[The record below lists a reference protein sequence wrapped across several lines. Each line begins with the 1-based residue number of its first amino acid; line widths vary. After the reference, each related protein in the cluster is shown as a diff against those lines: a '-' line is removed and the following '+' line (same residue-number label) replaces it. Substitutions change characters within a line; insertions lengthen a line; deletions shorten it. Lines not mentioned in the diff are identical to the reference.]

1 LKKAVSIT
9 IYIMGGSFIA
19 ILMSLVAIFFYIHSD
34 HFSRLIQNQ
43 VNQRI
48 PGRME
53 WTKSDLSF
61 LKGEF
66 TLESYKLSLNGAE
79 LAAFKKVHIALDL
92 LKMVDSFDIS
102 ELFNDFDLS
111 SILSHELIVKE
122 FSIERPSINLAMA
135 SDQRLNILSAFPV
148 SDKEGKEPEARDKQ
162 FREPFNITINSLT
175 LTQGSFQY
183 RSQPE
188 EPNESQKK
196 DGGNSEASKLSIL
209 IQDINFKG
217 SGRIADKSS
226 LSFTLSMKS
235 AGGDLNLNGSVK
247 NIPLEP
253 EGDYSESS
261 EEISETA
268 ERDSGSPEKASE
280 PIVDITANGE
290 LIMAELMKMLGIDGE
305 DISGNLSLN
314 AALAGTLNDPS
325 FSCSISYPDSQ
336 PVGDKNTVGNKNS
349 DAKIMGRI
357 IKKVILDIVMEKRE
371 VLIRKLEIQHPDATL
386 KADGHISLAQAFP
399 DGFSGK
405 NSGRERNSISYKEAE
420 SKQTEDRGKKREIEQ
435 RGRLD
440 SITGEIHITGKNI
453 DTGKLLESENIKGV
467 KGICSFNTDISGT
480 FGNPEVRL
488 TFKAEG
494 AGYLNYPVVRSAES
508 DLILSDG
515 VVNIKRFDLTSCDSS
530 VQLEGAVTV
539 LEKEKSG
546 RFKLMPMPLFDLSAN
561 SDKINITELLRQLNL
576 LQEHH
581 ISADLAVNSHLTG
594 TLDNPEVVLNINGK
608 DISAAGQKFREVTLK
623 GGYQNHRSKIDSL
636 LITLSSDTA
645 DGSEKDTP
653 SDVKS
658 TPSDAKGSYDN
669 TLEIQGVIDQNK
681 KFKMDLYSSGIDLFC
696 IESVKNSDVIK
707 GVASGTLFAEGD
719 LNSVRSSKIEGDIAL
734 KQVQIMDRP
743 FEDFSVKIALQDS
756 SLKLKGRLNFD
767 VDADFDVKSRD
778 FALQAIF
785 KETDLTPWLTFAGV
799 KQIQRGTVTGTI
811 DIRGNADHTD
821 RISGT
826 CNLSKL
832 SLNLF
837 RDPAIFLNS
846 SGTVQEQVWIRADNI
861 RGWSDGKKFRV
872 EKFKTMLPE
881 NGEVVL
887 AASGSIGGPIKCQAD
902 ATLPVKFA
910 SLFIPDMP
918 AMKGAVKLNVRADM
932 ASDDIKNSDL
942 DAYVE
947 LVGIEVALPESAGDM
962 KLKEI
967 NGTIRADSSKIEIAE
982 IRGKLISGRNSGEF
996 RMSGGAKLEDFTPH
1010 DIFIKLTAK
1019 EIPVNMVDNFAA
1031 EFDTDLSFKGNPDGS
1046 TLSGSLLINHAQLT
1060 GDINVER
1067 KILSRLTETS
1077 RGRTGVN
1084 EKKEVNKLLE
1094 KMKLNI
1100 ALKGREPF
1108 IVENN
1113 LAYMEI
1119 HPDIR
1124 ISGTAAAPVVSGRSE
1139 INPGTITY
1147 QSNEF
1152 TLTRGIIDFVNPYK
1166 IEPEL
1171 DIQSHRTVRDWD
1183 ILLEVSGTPE
1193 NLKFKLTSDPS
1204 LEDGDIIS
1212 LLLRGKTV
1220 TELIRAEGGTT
1231 LSAASMLSQ
1240 VAVSAV
1246 SNRVRSAT
1254 GLDIFEVGFG
1264 NDSADN
1270 GFGDMN
1276 VTVGKEI
1283 TDKITVKYSTEN
1295 EDGVM
1300 VGKTSA
1306 KYKVM
1311 DNISVSGFQNSEGQF
1326 GGEVRY
1332 RLEFR

>member
-1 LKKAVSIT
+1 
-9 IYIMGGSFIA
+9 MGGSFIA

-92 LKMVDSFDIS
+92 LKMINSFDIS
-102 ELFNDFDLS
+102 ELFNDCDLS

-122 FSIERPSINLAMA
+122 LSIERPSINLAMA
-135 SDQRLNILSAFPV
+135 SDQRLNILSAFPA
-148 SDKEGKEPEARDKQ
+148 SDKEAKEPEDRDKQ
-162 FREPFNITINSLT
+162 FRMPFNITINSLT
-175 LTQGSFQY
+175 LKHGSFQY

-196 DGGNSEASKLSIL
+196 DSGNSEANKLSIL

-226 LSFTLSMKS
+226 LSFSLSMKS
-235 AGGDLNLNGSVK
+235 AGGDLDLNGSVK
-247 NIPLEP
+247 NIPLKP
-253 EGDYSESS
+253 EGDDSESS
-261 EEISETA
+261 EEITETA
-268 ERDSGSPEKASE
+268 EKASE

-290 LIMAELMKMLGIDGE
+290 LTMAELMKMLGIDGE
-305 DISGNLSLN
+305 NISGNLSLN
-314 AALAGTLNDPS
+314 AALAGTLNDPY

-336 PVGDKNTVGNKNS
+336 TIGDKSS

-371 VLIRKLEIQHPDATL
+371 VSIRNLEIQHPDATL
-386 KADGHISLAQAFP
+386 KANGHISLAQAFP

-405 NSGRERNSISYKEAE
+405 NRESETSSISYKEAE
-420 SKQTEDRGKKREIEQ
+420 RKETEESGKKRDRDK

-440 SITGEIHITGKNI
+440 SITGEVHITGENI

-480 FGNPEVRL
+480 LGNPEVRL
-488 TFKAEG
+488 TFKAED

-515 VVNIKRFDLTSCDSS
+515 VVNIKKFDLTSCNSS
-530 VQLEGAVTV
+530 VQLGGAVKV
-539 LEKEKSG
+539 LEKEKGG
-546 RFKLMPMPLFDLSAN
+546 RFKLMPMPLFDLSVN
-561 SDKINITELLRQLNL
+561 SDKIDITELLRQLNL

-581 ISADLAVNSHLTG
+581 ISADLAVNSHLSG
-594 TLDNPEVVLNINGK
+594 TLDNPDVVLNINGK
-608 DISAAGQKFREVTLK
+608 EISAAGQKFREVTLK
-623 GGYQNHRSKIDSL
+623 GGYQNHESKIDSL
-636 LITLSSDTA
+636 LITLSSDTT
-645 DGSEKDTP
+645 DGSK
-653 SDVKS
+653 KN
-658 TPSDAKGSYDN
+658 TPSDAKGSSDN
-669 TLEIQGVIDQNK
+669 TLEIKGVIDQNK
-681 KFKMDLYSSGIDLFC
+681 KFRMDLYSSGIDLFC
-696 IESVKNSDVIK
+696 IEYVKDGDVIR

-719 LNSVRSSKIEGDIAL
+719 LDSVRSSKIDGDIAL

-743 FEDFSVKIALQDS
+743 FEDFTVKIALQDS

-767 VDADFDVKSRD
+767 VEADFDVKSRD
-778 FALQAIF
+778 FALKAILE
-785 KETDLTPWLTFAGV
+785 ETDLTPWLTFAGV

-821 RISGT
+821 RVSGT

-846 SGTVQEQVWIRADNI
+846 PGTVKEQVWIRGENI
-861 RGWSDGKKFRV
+861 KGWSDGKKFRV
-872 EKFKTMLPE
+872 ERFKTMLPE
-881 NGEVVL
+881 NGKLLL
-887 AASGSIGGPIKCQAD
+887 AASGSIGGSIKCQAD

-910 SLFIPDMP
+910 SLFIRDMP
-918 AMKGAVKLNVRADM
+918 AMRGEVKLNLRADM
-932 ASDDIKNSDL
+932 DTDDIKNSDL
-942 DAYVE
+942 DADFE

-982 IRGKLISGRNSGEF
+982 IRGKLISGRNAGEF
-996 RMSGGAKLEDFTPH
+996 RMSGGARLEDFTPH
-1010 DIFIKLTAK
+1010 DILIKLTAK
-1019 EIPVNMVDNFAA
+1019 EIPVNMVDNFSA

-1077 RGRTGVN
+1077 RGRTGAN
-1084 EKKEVNKLLE
+1084 EKKEANKLLE
-1094 KMKLNI
+1094 KMQLNI
-1100 ALKGREPF
+1100 ALKEREPF

-1193 NLKFKLTSDPS
+1193 NLKFKLSSDPS